1 MASYVRP
8 RDLDQALALLAE
20 TPRVIL
26 AGGTD
31 YYPARVGRPRDD
43 DLLDVTAL
51 DSLRS
56 IDITHNDVRI
66 GALATWT
73 DLVETELPRCFD
85 GLKLAA
91 REVGGV
97 QIQNAGTII
106 GNVCNASPAAD
117 GTPCLLT
124 LEAEIELASLDEERT
139 MRLSEF
145 VVGNRRTARQPN
157 EMVTAI
163 RIPLPS
169 AGARSTFLKLGA
181 RRYLV
186 ISIVS
191 VAAVIELSADGTIA
205 QARIAVG
212 ACSETPSRLKELEV
226 DLIGCPLTPDIG
238 DIVMM
243 AHFSELSP
251 IGDIRGSAN
260 YRSDA
265 AVTLVRRALTETAN
279 AE

>member
-31 YYPARVGRPRDD
+31 YYPARVGRPLDD

-91 REVGGV
+91 HEVGGV

-124 LEAEIELASLDEERT
+124 LDAEIELASLDAERT

-163 RIPLPS
+163 RIPLPGDS
-169 AGARSTFLKLGA
+169 ARSTFLKLGA

-191 VAAVIELSADGTIA
+191 VGAVIEPAADGTIT

-212 ACSETPSRLKELEV
+212 ACSETPSRLKDLEA

-238 DIVMM
+238 ETVTM
-243 AHFSELSP
+243 AHLSELSP

-279 AE
+279 TE

>member
-8 RDLDQALALLAE
+8 RYLDQALALLDE

-31 YYPARVGRPRDD
+31 YYPARVGRPLDD

-73 DLVETELPRCFD
+73 DLVETELPPCFD

-124 LEAEIELASLDEERT
+124 LDAEIKLASLDAERT

-157 EMVTAI
+157 EMVTEI
-163 RIPLPS
+163 RIPLPGDS
-169 AGARSTFLKLGA
+169 ARSTFLKLGA

-191 VAAVIELSADGTIA
+191 VAAVIEPAADGTIA

-212 ACSETPSRLKELEV
+212 ACSETPSRLNELEA

-238 DIVMM
+238 NTVTM
-243 AHFSELSP
+243 AHLSELSP

-279 AE
+279 TE

>member
-8 RDLDQALALLAE
+8 RYLDQALALLAE
-20 TPRVIL
+20 SPRVIL

-31 YYPARVGRPRDD
+31 YYPARVGRPLDD

-124 LEAEIELASLDEERT
+124 LDLSL
-139 MRLSEF
+139 
-145 VVGNRRTARQPN
+145 
-157 EMVTAI
+157 I
-163 RIPLPS
+163 HI
-169 AGARSTFLKLGA
+169 
-181 RRYLV
+181 
-186 ISIVS
+186 
-191 VAAVIELSADGTIA
+191 
-205 QARIAVG
+205 
-212 ACSETPSRLKELEV
+212 
-226 DLIGCPLTPDIG
+226 
-238 DIVMM
+238 
-243 AHFSELSP
+243 
-251 IGDIRGSAN
+251 
-260 YRSDA
+260 
-265 AVTLVRRALTETAN
+265 
-279 AE
+279 

>member
-8 RDLDQALALLAE
+8 RYLDQALALLDE

-31 YYPARVGRPRDD
+31 YYPARVGRPLDD

-85 GLKLAA
+85 GLQLAA

-124 LEAEIELASLDEERT
+124 LDAEIKLASLDAERT

-157 EMVTAI
+157 EMVTEI
-163 RIPLPS
+163 RIPLPGDS
-169 AGARSTFLKLGA
+169 ARSTFLKLGA

-191 VAAVIELSADGTIA
+191 VAAMIEPAADGTIA

-212 ACSETPSRLKELEV
+212 ACSETPSRLNDLEA
-226 DLIGCPLTPDIG
+226 DLIGRPLTPDIG
-238 DIVMM
+238 DTVTKT
-243 AHFSELSP
+243 HLSELSP

-279 AE
+279 TE

>member
-8 RDLDQALALLAE
+8 RDLDQALALLDE
-20 TPRVIL
+20 TPRIIL

-31 YYPARVGRPRDD
+31 YYPARVGRPLDD

-56 IDITHNDVRI
+56 IDIAHNDVRI

-73 DLVETELPRCFD
+73 DLVETELPPCFD
-85 GLKLAA
+85 GLKRAA
-91 REVGGV
+91 REVGGI
-97 QIQNAGTII
+97 QIQNAGTVI

-124 LEAEIELASLDEERT
+124 LDAEIELASLDEERT

-163 RIPLPS
+163 RIPLPGV
-169 AGARSTFLKLGA
+169 GARSTFLKLGA

-191 VAAVIELSADGTIA
+191 VAAVIEPATDGTIA
-205 QARIAVG
+205 YARIAVG
-212 ACSETPSRLKELEV
+212 ACSETPSRLKALEA

-238 DIVMM
+238 DIITT

-251 IGDIRGSAN
+251 IGDIRGSAD